1 MKVNGDKNNLLMSGN
16 KKANSNIDKNYI
28 KCQDVQKI
36 FGTTINRKF
45 MFENHI
51 NKPCKKKEKKKLN
64 FLAGI
69 SNYMTFD
76 KENS

>member
-1 MKVNGDKNNLLMSGN
+1 
-16 KKANSNIDKNYI
+16 
-28 KCQDVQKI
+28 
-36 FGTTINRKF
+36 

-51 NKPCKKKEKKKLN
+51 NKPCKKKKKNKQTKKKLN

-76 KENS
+76 KEN